1 MGEIDFQCFEGIL
14 CRL

>member
-1 MGEIDFQCFEGIL
+1 MGEIDFQCFEEIL